1 MAKWEEVKEKLILV
15 EGWARNGATDEM
27 IMQNLGISRTT
38 FYEYRKK
45 YSAFAK
51 ALKNGKEVVDFAVEN
66 ALLKKALAGDVTA
79 MIFWLKNRQR
89 DKWRDKQDHEITG
102 KDGGPIE
109 TSVLT
114 PEERQARINELIAKR
129 GG

>member
-45 YSAFAK
+45 YTAFAN

-79 MIFWLKNRQR
+79 MIFWLKNRKPQE
-89 DKWRDKQDHEITG
+89 WRDRREHEVTG

-109 TSVLT
+109 ASVFT
-114 PEERQARINELIAKR
+114 PEERKALINELIAK
-129 GG
+129 GSG